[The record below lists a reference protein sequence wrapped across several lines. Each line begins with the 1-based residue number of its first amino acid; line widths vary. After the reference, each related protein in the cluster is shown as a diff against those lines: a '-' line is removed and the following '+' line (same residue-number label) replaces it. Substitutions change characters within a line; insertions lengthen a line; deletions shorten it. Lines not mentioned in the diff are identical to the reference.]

1 MLTEHQEQK
10 LFVKWFELQYPK
22 VKIFAI
28 PNGGNRNVVTAAML
42 KAEGVR
48 KGVPDLF
55 IPEWLLWI
63 EMKRVKGGKLS
74 PEQSDW
80 IDYLNDCGH
89 LALIANGFDEAK
101 EIVLDYKHGNTG
113 HVPFPKLRCN

>member
-28 PNGGNRNVVTAAML
+28 PNGGNRNVITATML

-80 IDYLNDCGH
+80 IDYLNGCGYT
-89 LALIANGFDEAK
+89 AVVANGFDEAK
-101 EIVLDYKHGNTG
+101 AVVLNNRECK
-113 HVPFPKLRCN
+113 

>member
-28 PNGGNRNVVTAAML
+28 PNGGNRNVVTATML

-55 IPEWLLWI
+55 IPAWQMWI

-74 PEQSDW
+74 PEQKVW
-80 IDYLNDCGH
+80 IDYLNECDY
-89 LALIANGFDEAK
+89 LAVVANGFEEAK
-101 EIVLDYKHGNTG
+101 RIILDYDKRN
-113 HVPFPKLRCN
+113 

>member
-28 PNGGNRNVVTAAML
+28 PNGGNRNVVTATML

-55 IPEWLLWI
+55 IPEWYMWV

-74 PEQSDW
+74 TEQKVW
-80 IDYLNDCGH
+80 IDYLNECDY
-89 LALIANGFDEAK
+89 LAVVANGFEEAK
-101 EIVLDYKHGNTG
+101 RIILDYDN
-113 HVPFPKLRCN
+113 RN

>member
-28 PNGGNRNVVTAAML
+28 PNGGNRNVVTATML

-55 IPEWLLWI
+55 IPAWQMWI

-74 PEQSDW
+74 PEQKVW
-80 IDYLNDCGH
+80 IDYLNECDY
-89 LALIANGFDEAK
+89 LAVVANGFEEAK
-101 EIVLDYKHGNTG
+101 RIILDYDN
-113 HVPFPKLRCN
+113 RN

>member
-28 PNGGNRNVVTAAML
+28 PNGGNRNVITATML

-74 PEQSDW
+74 PEQSNW
-80 IDYLNDCGH
+80 IDYLNGCGH
-89 LALIANGFDEAK
+89 LALVANGFDEAK
-101 EIVLDYKHGNTG
+101 MIVLDYEHGNTG
-113 HVPFPKLRCN
+113 HSPGGYKNET

>member
-10 LFVKWFELQYPK
+10 LFVKWFELRYPQ

-28 PNGGNRNVVTAAML
+28 PNGGNRNVVTATML

-55 IPEWLLWI
+55 IPEWLMWI
-63 EMKRVKGGKLS
+63 EMKRIKGGKLS
-74 PEQSDW
+74 PEQRDW
-80 IDYLNDCGH
+80 IEFLTKCGH
-89 LALIANGFDEAK
+89 KAVVANGFDEAK
-101 EIVLDYKHGNTG
+101 NLVLDYMGG
-113 HVPFPKLRCN
+113 L

>member
-28 PNGGNRNVVTAAML
+28 PNGGNRNVITATML

-74 PEQSDW
+74 PAQSDW
-80 IDYLNDCGH
+80 IDYLNGCGH
-89 LALIANGFDEAK
+89 TALVANGFEEAK
-101 EIVLDYKHGNTG
+101 AIINKRSEDD
-113 HVPFPKLRCN
+113 